1 VVARSTS
8 TEAPRRQETAIRL
21 RAKRAE
27 ELALQIERDILSEGW
42 SVGEHF
48 GDEAQLIDRYHG
60 SRAVIREAIQL
71 VERHQ
76 VAVSRR
82 GRGGGLIIS
91 APAETSIEQSVV
103 LYLEAVGISGREL
116 LVARRL
122 LELLA
127 VRLATGRLTEAGIE
141 LLRAASTDE
150 ERQGICASDHQLHD
164 AIVECAANPVIR
176 VYLDALIEVTR
187 RKPAIARSI
196 GEDAKRAAPRVPAI
210 HKAIADAIVGG
221 NGPVAEQRM
230 ADHLSAIA
238 SLLEDDEKHAPADLV
253 PAQPGA
259 VEDGGLARHGDR
271 AHSGVEAARLSDLSY
286 TSLDRG
292 RASDRVLQE
301 MLKDVRACGSVGGV
315 HLGSEAELME
325 RYGASRA
332 AFREAVR
339 LLEHVGVVEMRRG
352 TAGGLVVT
360 EPVPDGLGRAIAMYL
375 EHCGASPD
383 DLQDVRTELEL
394 HSVAEIAGNLDARTR
409 GRLAQIIRRERR
421 AGDKLVLPVPQGAYL
436 VSPATHF
443 HLALTD
449 IIGNRAVQVLARPLI
464 AITSGGHARI
474 KVDETGASARA
485 AAVRTAHQRIIEAM
499 LDGDRDLAVHRM
511 RKHLC
516 ALSESVRSPQ

>member
-1 VVARSTS
+1 VVSRGTDGD
-8 TEAPRRQETAIRL
+8 APRRQDTAIRL

-27 ELALQIERDILSEGW
+27 ELALMIERDILSEGR

-82 GRGGGLIIS
+82 GRSGGLIIA

-103 LYLEAVGISGREL
+103 LYLEAVGISGPEL
-116 LVARRL
+116 LTARRL

-127 VRLATGRLTEAGIE
+127 VRRATERLTENGIE
-141 LLRAASTDE
+141 LLRAASAGE
-150 ERQGICASDHQLHD
+150 ERLGVCSSDHQLHD
-164 AIVECAANPVIR
+164 VIVECAGNPVIR

-196 GEDAKRAAPRVPAI
+196 GKDALRSMPRVPAI
-210 HKAIADAIVGG
+210 HKAIADAIVNG
-221 NGPVAEQRM
+221 NVPVAEQRM
-230 ADHLSAIA
+230 AEHLNAMA
-238 SLLEDDEKHAPADLV
+238 GLLAEEERPAEPGQML
-253 PAQPGA
+253 AGSSHGA
-259 VEDGGLARHGDR
+259 V
-271 AHSGVEAARLSDLSY
+271 

-292 RASDRVLQE
+292 RASDRVLQA
-301 MLKDVRACGSVGGV
+301 MLADVRSCGGAAGV

-325 RYGASRA
+325 RYRASRA
-332 AFREAVR
+332 ALREAVR

-352 TAGGLVVT
+352 TAGGLVVI

-383 DLQDVRTELEL
+383 DLQDVRVELEL
-394 HSVAEIAGNLDARTR
+394 QSVAEIADNLDTRTR

-421 AGDKLVLPVPQGAYL
+421 AGNKLVRPVPDGAYL
-436 VSPATHF
+436 VSPATNF
-443 HLALTD
+443 HLVLTD
-449 IIGNRAVQVLARPLI
+449 IAGNRATQVLARPLI

-474 KVDETGASARA
+474 KAGEAGESARA
-485 AAVRTAHQRIIEAM
+485 AAVRTAHQHIIEAI

-516 ALSESVRSPQ
+516 ALSESVRGQ